1 MHESDQRLVTGMLNG
16 EQRAFDQFFDAY
28 ASRLGAFVARRSQL
42 DRDSLQ
48 DVVQI
53 SLIKA
58 IRSLRGFRGES
69 ALFTWL
75 CEICRNEL
83 SNCHRSMSRRAG
95 HDSFDSVATVREA
108 VMELHAPPEQE
119 PSVQLESNQGRDDV
133 RRILNSLPQRFSLA
147 LEYKYGDGLSVE
159 QIGEILGLTTIAAQS
174 ILARAR
180 LAFRDRWN
188 EHLKCLAGEE
198 SDERREGPT

>member
-1 MHESDQRLVTGMLNG
+1 MYEGDQKLVAGMLEG
-16 EQRAFDQFFDAY
+16 DQRAFDLFFDTY
-28 ASRLGAFVARRSQL
+28 ASRLEAFVARRSQL
-42 DRDSLQ
+42 SRDCLQ

-58 IRSLRGFRGES
+58 VRNLHSFRGEC

-75 CEICRNEL
+75 CKIGRNEL
-83 SNCHRSMSRRAG
+83 SNCRRSAAQRAG
-95 HDSFDSVATVREA
+95 HDSVDSMMTVRDA
-108 VMELHAPPEQE
+108 VMELHAAPEDE
-119 PSVQLESNQGRDDV
+119 PDALMESKQGRDDV

-147 LEYKYGDGLSVE
+147 LEYKYGDDLSVE

-180 LAFRDRWN
+180 VAFRDRWN
-188 EHLKCLAGEE
+188 AHLQRCARQELNK
-198 SDERREGPT
+198 SREGRT